1 MTSVSDLIEH
11 GLLKPGDELRS
22 TSPSWPATAALNAD
36 GSISLDGTSYKT
48 LSGAGKVV
56 CQGRSINGWDFW
68 AVVRD
73 GRTTPLTDIRARYLN
88 DLPTPAKQTSASD
101 ANQANGLTSSSQPIA
116 SALVTHE
123 VTTERALA
131 EPEETDE
138 VTESAGLISAFGMF
152 WNRNQVDW
160 KKGRNVKILGHQ
172 AGEESSVNVASQIGV
187 YLLHDGARTIYV
199 GRVSAPR
206 LGVRLWE
213 HTKDRLS
220 GRWDRFSWFGL
231 RPVLSDG
238 KLGDPAENFGTDLV
252 VATMEAL
259 SIEGLEPPQN
269 RRQGDAMVG
278 QEYQQSVDHELKE
291 QAAMQ
296 TLLRK
301 LMQ

>member
-1 MTSVSDLIEH
+1 MTSVSDLIE
-11 GLLKPGDELRS
+11 GGFLKPGDELKS
-22 TSPSWPATAALNAD
+22 TSPSRPASAALNAD
-36 GSISLDGTSYKT
+36 GSINFEGTSYKT
-48 LSGAGKVV
+48 PSGAGKVAR
-56 CQGRSINGWDFW
+56 GGLATNGWDFW

-73 GRTTPLTDIRARYLN
+73 GRITPLTDIRAQYL
-88 DLPTPAKQTSASD
+88 DASPRPARRVSTVHEHQPDRPA
-101 ANQANGLTSSSQPIA
+101 SSSQPIA

-259 SIEGLEPPQN
+259 LIEGLEPPQN

>member
-1 MTSVSDLIEH
+1 MASLSDLIEC
-11 GLLKPGDELRS
+11 GLLKPGEELVS
-22 TSPSWPATAALNAD
+22 LSPSWPATAALNAD
-36 GSISLDGTSYKT
+36 GSISFEGTSYKT
-48 LSGAGKVV
+48 PSGAGKAARE
-56 CQGRSINGWDFW
+56 GREVNGWEYW
-68 AVVRD
+68 AVRRD
-73 GRTTPLTDIRARYLN
+73 GQIRSLLSIRSQFLGLPDKDHGHGREPMTSTTASLALPRDSTKDAR
-88 DLPTPAKQTSASD
+88 DVQTGASKEGRD
-101 ANQANGLTSSSQPIA
+101 A
-116 SALVTHE
+116 V
-123 VTTERALA
+123 VDV
-131 EPEETDE
+131 DE
-138 VTESAGLISAFGMF
+138 ITESAGLISAFGMF
-152 WNRNQVDW
+152 WNRDQVDW

-172 AGEESSVNVASQIGV
+172 AGEDSSVNVADQVGV

-206 LGVRLWE
+206 LGMRLWE

-231 RPVLSDG
+231 RPVLSNG

-259 SIEGLEPPQN
+259 LIEGLEPPQN

>member
-1 MTSVSDLIEH
+1 MTSVSDLIE
-11 GLLKPGDELRS
+11 GGFLKPGDELQS
-22 TSPSWPATAALNAD
+22 TSPSRPASAALNAD
-36 GSISLDGTSYKT
+36 GSISFEGTSYKAP
-48 LSGAGKVV
+48 SGAGKAAR
-56 CQGRSINGWDFW
+56 GGLETNGWDFW
-68 AVVRD
+68 AVVRE
-73 GRTTPLTDIRARYLN
+73 GRPVPLTEIRAQYLEASSGAAKQVSAIHE
-88 DLPTPAKQTSASD
+88 DQSGRPTP
-101 ANQANGLTSSSQPIA
+101 SSQPIA
-116 SALVTHE
+116 SAIVSHE
-123 VTTERALA
+123 VTTERTVD

-152 WNRNQVDW
+152 WNRGQVDW
-160 KKGRNVKILGHQ
+160 KKKGNAKILGHR
-172 AGEESSVNVASQIGV
+172 AGDDTPVNFSGQIGV

-238 KLGDPAENFGTDLV
+238 KLGDPADNFGTDLV
-252 VATMEAL
+252 VSTMEAL
-259 SIEGLEPPQN
+259 LIEGLEPPQN

-278 QEYQQSVDHELKE
+278 QEYQQSVDDELKD

-296 TLLRK
+296 TLWRK